1 MEIIRRMTIGDYEE
15 LYALWMSCTG
25 MGLNDLDDSKEGIA
39 GFLNRNPDTCFIAAD
54 KDRIIGA
61 IMSGNDGRRGY
72 IYHTSVHPDHRKRG
86 VARRLV
92 EKVMEALKG
101 LGINKVALVVFERN
115 REGNAF
121 WERTGFSAREDL
133 VYRDKAIRVMHRVDT

>member
-1 MEIIRRMTIGDYEE
+1 MEIRRMAIGDYEE

-25 MGLNDLDDSKEGIA
+25 MGLNDLDDSKE
-39 GFLNRNPDTCFIAAD
+39 NPDTCFIAAD

-92 EKVMEALKG
+92 ERAMEALDG

>member
-1 MEIIRRMTIGDYEE
+1 MEIRRMTIGDYEE

-25 MGLNDLDDSKEGIA
+25 MGLNDLDDSKEGIT

-72 IYHTSVHPDHRKRG
+72 IYHTSVHPDHRKQG

-92 EKVMEALKG
+92 EKAMEALDG
-101 LGINKVALVVFERN
+101 LGINQVALVVFERN
-115 REGNAF
+115 REGNVF

>member
-1 MEIIRRMTIGDYEE
+1 MEIRRMTIGDYEE
-15 LYALWMSCTG
+15 LYALWKSCAG

>member
-15 LYALWMSCTG
+15 LYALWMSCAG

-92 EKVMEALKG
+92 ERAMEALDG
-101 LGINKVALVVFERN
+101 LGINKVGLVVFERN

>member
-1 MEIIRRMTIGDYEE
+1 MEIRRMTIGDYEE

-39 GFLNRNPDTCFIAAD
+39 VFLNRNPDTCFIAAD

>member
-1 MEIIRRMTIGDYEE
+1 MEIRRMTIGDYEE
-15 LYALWMSCTG
+15 LYALWMSCAG

-72 IYHTSVHPDHRKRG
+72 IYHTSVHPDHRKQG

-92 EKVMEALKG
+92 EKVMEALDG

-121 WERTGFSAREDL
+121 
-133 VYRDKAIRVMHRVDT
+133 

>member
-1 MEIIRRMTIGDYEE
+1 
-15 LYALWMSCTG
+15 

-39 GFLNRNPDTCFIAAD
+39 GFSNRNLDTCFIAAD

>member
-1 MEIIRRMTIGDYEE
+1 MEIRRMTIGDYEE
-15 LYALWMSCTG
+15 LYALWMSCAG

-61 IMSGNDGRRGY
+61 IMSGNDGRRGD

-101 LGINKVALVVFERN
+101 LGINLFGQGRP
-115 REGNAF
+115 G
-121 WERTGFSAREDL
+121 L
-133 VYRDKAIRVMHRVDT
+133 